1 MNHGR
6 YKRFQ
11 RKLLPLALSG
21 IVALGIGGCMGPK
34 MGPVVPDTGWD
45 TSYED
50 ALSPH
55 TQLALGTLEALKK
68 DSTSVKNTAEAARKW
83 QALANLIEAKA
94 DGDKINA
101 ARRDLEGSLGQT
113 FVDGVKAKHYTK
125 SDLMSFMMNSGMK
138 IPKGGISSLNP
149 DHVAATKVTEALAAG
164 GVVKQVAKFE
174 IKAVAPEEA
183 LSPVE
188 NLMLGTALLLERERD
203 SYEMSQIFRLA
214 LYSRPLRR
222 VYDPNPELRKIND
235 PRIEAVYMDRI
246 WRVLKPEQVMKI
258 REWNLTKSDL
268 QDYITRH
275 HKLPNLDPAK
285 APATFTLIEY
295 VVNDFHEQI
304 APQVTLKAENK
315 PNFYIPESLLKLT
328 GREPGDGKK
337 LYEGICA
344 ACHGVDGQG
353 RFPEIAMRSYLSLHS
368 DHEHH
373 AIVAEGP
380 PQKPDAPV
388 VMPTFSKYLS
398 NDQIN
403 AIVKHIRKWE
413 SMPDGERRN
422 EKDARTA
429 GVKFYDTPRV
439 YEMWKA
445 KSNDV
450 VFLDVQSD
458 IAYRIMGHIPGS
470 VHTQLEKLD
479 QFMKQLPKDKEIIV
493 MDMFGSQGI
502 GGALL
507 LAKAGYKASYL
518 SAGMVD
524 WHIQRNLPVTYE

>member
-1 MNHGR
+1 MNHSR
-6 YKRFQ
+6 HKRFQ
-11 RKLLPLALSG
+11 HKLLSLALSG

-68 DSTSVKNTAEAARKW
+68 NPASVTNTAEAAKKW
-83 QALANLIEAKA
+83 QELANLIEAKA

-101 ARRDLEGSLGQT
+101 ARRDLEGTLGQS
-113 FVDGVKAKHYTK
+113 FIDGIKTKHYTK
-125 SDLMSFMMNSGMK
+125 SDLMTFMMSSGMK
-138 IPKGGISSLNP
+138 IPKGGIGSLNP
-149 DHVAATKVTEALAAG
+149 DHVAAMKVTEALAAG
-164 GVVKQVAKFE
+164 GVVKQAPKYEV
-174 IKAVAPEEA
+174 KAVAPEEA

-188 NLMLGTALLLERERD
+188 NLTLGTALLLEKERD

-214 LYSRPLRR
+214 LYFRPLRR
-222 VYDPNPELRKIND
+222 VYDPNPELRKISD

-258 REWNLTKSDL
+258 REWNLTKTDM
-268 QDYITRH
+268 QDYITHH

-285 APATFTLIEY
+285 APATFTLLEY

-304 APQVTLKAENK
+304 APQVTLKPEEK
-315 PNFYIPESLLKLT
+315 GEFYIPESLLKLT

-344 ACHGVDGQG
+344 ACHGIDGQG
-353 RFPEIAMRSYLSLHS
+353 RFPEIAMKSYLSLHS
-368 DHEHH
+368 DHEHV
-373 AIVAEGP
+373 AIIMEGP
-380 PQKPDAPV
+380 PQKPGSPV

-398 NDQIN
+398 QDQIN
-403 AIVKHIRKWE
+403 AIAKHIRKWE
-413 SMPDGERRN
+413 SMPEGERRN
-422 EKDARTA
+422 EKEARAA
-429 GVKFYDTPRV
+429 GVNFYDTTQA
-439 YEMWKA
+439 YDMWKA
-445 KSNDV
+445 KRKDV

-458 IAYRIMGHIPGS
+458 IAYRIMGHVPGS
-470 VHTQLEKLD
+470 VHTQLEKID

-502 GGALL
+502 QGALK
-507 LAKAGYKASYL
+507 LAKAGYKTGYM
-518 SAGMVD
+518 SAGTVD
-524 WHIQRNLPVTYE
+524 WHIQRNLPVSYD